1 MDRLFINALNISKSF
16 RHKTVFA
23 DISFSLTSGTLN
35 AIVGEN
41 GAGKSTLL
49 RILIGEL
56 KADKGLVETHG
67 VLGYCPQQPQLF
79 PLLTVKENI
88 DYFASAY
95 GLFTKSKNSSD
106 WLIRRDTLLNNL
118 GYTSSLNQRVCE
130 LSGGTQQKLNLTIS
144 LLHNPDIL
152 VLDEPY
158 GGFDWE
164 TYLSFFKMIL
174 KLRDEGKCILLVTHL
189 LNELK
194 YFDRVYTLKA
204 GLLQ

>member
-1 MDRLFINALNISKSF
+1 MSQFFISVSNLSKSF
-16 RHKTVFA
+16 RQKTVVNN
-23 DISFSLTSGTLN
+23 ISFRLTSETLN

-49 RILIGEL
+49 KIIIGEL
-56 KADKGLVETHG
+56 KADKGFVETQG
-67 VLGYCPQQPQLF
+67 VIGYCPQQPQVF
-79 PLLTVKENI
+79 PLLSVKENI

-95 GLFTKSKNSSD
+95 GLFTKYKNTND
-106 WLIRRDTLLNNL
+106 WLMHRDSLLNNL
-118 GYTSSLNQRVCE
+118 GYFSSLNQKVCE

-152 VLDEPY
+152 ILDEPY

-164 TYLSFFKMIL
+164 TYQNFYKMIL

-194 YFDRVYTLKA
+194 FFDNVYTLKE
-204 GLLQ
+204 GHLQ